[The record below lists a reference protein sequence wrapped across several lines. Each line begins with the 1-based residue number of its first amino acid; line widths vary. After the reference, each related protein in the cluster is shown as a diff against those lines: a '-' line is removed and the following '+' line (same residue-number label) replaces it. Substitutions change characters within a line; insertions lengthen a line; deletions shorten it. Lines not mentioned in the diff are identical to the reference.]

1 MSVPATRPVGSAR
14 ARVGL
19 AMILA
24 AIMVAVA
31 ACAGS
36 APSAGASG
44 AAVGAATVGSPA
56 VSAGAGAAA
65 ATPVASP
72 SAAPSVSAPSAAE
85 PLPSATALT
94 LAWQKAAPTKA
105 DTATYWPAIDP
116 ATGDVWVASPWENDF
131 WIFKPDGTF
140 IETWGTA
147 GTGNGQFHLTT
158 HDQTHPDADGAIA
171 FAPDGSFYVA
181 DGGNDRIQQ
190 FDAHRHFVR
199 AWGSFGN
206 GDGQFTSPKG
216 IATDGKTVFVADDAR
231 GDMQTFDATGKHLAT
246 FPFPFV
252 LFSLM
257 PNGNLLTGDLEF
269 DHSGKQIASLGVDF
283 AAFGGDPAMAV
294 ADKAGNLYVGI
305 QTDGGPVGLVKLDPT
320 GHVPAR
326 WTTGAETLALSPD
339 GKSLYMAYTGPG
351 FNGPGWPYL
360 RKYTLP

>member
-1 MSVPATRPVGSAR
+1 MSVPATRPSGSAR
-14 ARVGL
+14 ARL
-19 AMILA
+19 ALVISLA
-24 AIMVAVA
+24 ALMVAAA
-31 ACAGS
+31 ACSGT
-36 APSAGASG
+36 APSAESPG
-44 AAVGAATVGSPA
+44 AAVGGVGGSPA
-56 VSAGAGAAA
+56 ASASATGSA
-65 ATPVASP
+65 ATSVASP
-72 SAAPSVSAPSAAE
+72 SAAASGAAPSAAE
-85 PLPSATALT
+85 LLPSATALT

-206 GDGQFTSPKG
+206 GNGQFTAPKG
-216 IATDGKTVFVADDAR
+216 IATDGKTVFVADDFR
-231 GDMQTFDATGKHLAT
+231 GDMQTFDAAGNWIAT
-246 FPFPFV
+246 FPWPFV

-257 PNGNLLTGDLEF
+257 PNGNLLVGGEQF
-269 DHSGKQIASLGVDF
+269 DPSGKQITSHDLDYQALG
-283 AAFGGDPAMAV
+283 GNSSMAV
-294 ADKAGNLYVGI
+294 ADKAGNVYMGI
-305 QTDGGPVGLVKLDPT
+305 QNDAGAVGLVKLDPT
-320 GHVPAR
+320 GHVIAR

-339 GKSLYMAYTGPG
+339 GKAIYMAYTGPPTG
-351 FNGPGWPYL
+351 FGWPYL